1 MALFNILVDIAARTA
16 DFESGMQRVEKR
28 LDSFSAGAAKLASR
42 AAGVLGLAI
51 GFNGLK
57 TAVEGAIQ
65 RGDELGRLSEAL
77 QVSVKDLSQ
86 LQYAARANDVDFK
99 TLTGSIATFQKGLG
113 QAANGTGRAQ
123 QAIKDLGL
131 DAKALAALPLG
142 QQLDV
147 VADALKNIG
156 NPTQR
161 ARIAL
166 QLFGDAGLDLL
177 PILSQGADG
186 IRRLREESDKLG
198 FTLDDSGSKKLQEAD
213 AAVKL
218 LTGSW
223 QGLVN
228 TLAVRVAPAI
238 VATADAFRKLLG
250 GATEIEKL
258 QTKLDILKAEKD
270 SSIPLFLNLGYVDG
284 SSVVMGPTA
293 LKKAIDEIES
303 RIASLKK
310 AASEPQ
316 KGGGGA
322 EAKPEAPIVRD
333 WINPQLMLELSNNFD
348 FLEERARETAK
359 RLHEA
364 AEETKDFWASV
375 NKGVAEGVSDTSHD
389 VEESLREFSER
400 YAEIIGM
407 GKAAHDEMSE
417 YAKQAARNMQDAFAD
432 FLFDPF
438 QDGLKGMLKSF
449 IDVIRRML
457 AEAAAAQIFEK
468 LFGKDGKSGAGG
480 NILGAILGAFG
491 GGKAKGGPLESGKWY
506 VAGEHGPE
514 PIWGGGGGAFAMGY
528 GGSGGGS
535 VTVNMPVDM
544 RGASVDAVKLLIA
557 EQPRMIRQ
565 AADLAKAEL
574 RNDKRRGRF

>member
-1 MALFNILVDIAARTA
+1 VSLFSILVDIAARTA
-16 DFESGMQRVEKR
+16 DFDTGMARVEKR
-28 LDSFSAGAAKLASR
+28 LDSFSTGAKRVAKQ

-51 GFNGLK
+51 GFDKLR

-65 RGDELGRLSEAL
+65 RGDELGRLSDAL

-99 TLTGSIATFQKGLG
+99 TLTGSISTFQKGLG

-142 QQLDV
+142 QQLDT
-147 VADALKNIG
+147 VADALKNVS

-161 ARIAL
+161 ARISL

-177 PILSQGADG
+177 PILSQGSEG
-186 IRRLREESDKLG
+186 IRKLREESDRLG
-198 FTLDDSGSKKLQEAD
+198 FTLDESGAKKLSEAD

-218 LTGSW
+218 LTSSF
-223 QGLVN
+223 QGLVS
-228 TLAVRVAPAI
+228 TLAIKAAPAI
-238 VATADAFRKLLG
+238 AATADSFRKLLG

-258 QTKLDILKAEKD
+258 QSKLDILKAEKN

-284 SSVVMGPTA
+284 ASVVMGPTA

-310 AASEPQ
+310 AASDP
-316 KGGGGA
+316 KGGGSNGA
-322 EAKPEAPIVRD
+322 EAKPDNPIVRD
-333 WINPQLMLELSNNFD
+333 WINPQLMLELENNFD
-348 FLEERARETAK
+348 FLEELARKTAE
-359 RLHEA
+359 RMREA
-364 AEETKDFWASV
+364 AQETKHFWEEV
-375 NKGVAEGVSDTSHD
+375 NHSISEGVGDTAHD
-389 VEESLREFSER
+389 VEESLRQFSER
-400 YAEIIGM
+400 YAEVIGM
-407 GKAAHDEMSE
+407 GKEANDQLSE

-438 QDGLKGMLKSF
+438 QDGIKGMLKGF
-449 IDVIRRML
+449 VDVIRRML

-514 PIWGGGGGAFAMGY
+514 PIWGGGSGAFAAGY
-528 GGSGGGS
+528 GGGGGS
-535 VTVNMPVDM
+535 VVVNMPIDM
-544 RGASVDAVKLLIA
+544 RGASVDAVSLLMA
-557 EQPRMIRQ
+557 EKPRLIRQ

-574 RNDKRRGRF
+574 RQDKRRGRF